1 MLPSKFLETILA
13 PLGRFWAP
21 FGRFWARF
29 GPQLGAKGL
38 PKSTFLAPSRTKNSK
53 NESQNETSKNAWKFD
68 RNLMK
73 KNEIL
78 NVLKPQNYYVQRHS
92 GDWRILW
99 GNQKNDEKM
108 MPEGS
113 QKNIQKTTLER
124 SRRKRMT
131 SSILGPSTMKSG
143 KSLMLKYDFSFGKC
157 RSEGPFCPP
166 RKNPKVLQ
174 NRSFDSSLGPLIKI
188 IVLSQ
193 NIFVNVK

>member
-1 MLPSKFLETILA
+1 
-13 PLGRFWAP
+13 
-21 FGRFWARF
+21 
-29 GPQLGAKGL
+29 
-38 PKSTFLAPSRTKNSK
+38 
-53 NESQNETSKNAWKFD
+53 
-68 RNLMK
+68 
-73 KNEIL
+73 
-78 NVLKPQNYYVQRHS
+78 
-92 GDWRILW
+92 
-99 GNQKNDEKM
+99 M